1 MLGYSGRIKMAIQKE
16 KNMWIPLV
24 DYSNKYSVSL
34 STLRRRI
41 KSKSIKFKL
50 DGRKYFLLDEPLLKG
65 SPGRRPME
73 EESLPT
79 YFENEEVSP
88 VSIILSDDAPSSV
101 SPPQNAPGSPPGA
114 TLSSQETKASYQ
126 ECLEEKDRVI
136 LDLKTQITDLKT
148 LVSVLESEVERL
160 KYF

>member
-1 MLGYSGRIKMAIQKE
+1 MLGYSGRIRMITQRKE
-16 KNMWIPLV
+16 NMWIPLV

-65 SPGRRPME
+65 NPGRRPME

-114 TLSSQETKASYQ
+114 ILSSQ

-136 LDLKTQITDLKT
+136 LDLKTQIADLKT